1 MHDSRAGLS
10 VTYRYDPR
18 HVPTAPAPTLHH
30 SVTDKMVF
38 GSENYAPLT
47 VPSSA
52 KVLLPDSAV
61 APVLGFD
68 PKRFPNPTARQDA
81 AMMALRVLNTPNAGY
96 VDLARD
102 AIWWRRTAY
111 YLLLAAAL
119 VAVSL
124 PVTADALSALLG
136 RTLDVLPALPALDA
150 ARAYLQTS
158 VGDGLSGNLSSIS
171 KSIGGFLPGYVLTF
185 FDVAIAHPFLSL
197 LVVAIVF
204 GLYSLSGQLQHAIVD
219 RAVYAWFDGTSPGA
233 RVPSGGVG
241 ARIARVMRTSLVV
254 EWAHWVW
261 STFLMPAAGVVAI
274 AAAIAVTTSRVTFNN
289 HAAALCTKSADPV
302 ELKAGDVH
310 RSATE
315 FSTQSPCWG
324 SGVSLEKGRHYQLRL
339 EVTEPFCD
347 QRIASDVYG
356 FHGSASWTQWL
367 GTALRRWWTVDWFQP
382 IARVGAS
389 GILEWPL
396 VSSDGSEPTVLDP
409 AHDVAPEPPGGLEA
423 WTRLS
428 AEECKHASAAR
439 GRPSQGVLQSE
450 FTAPG
455 GGELFLYVNDAIGAV
470 PFRGEIRRFYD
481 NNRGRATVTV
491 RRLPDLELQ
500 DTRTAHAD

>member
-1 MHDSRAGLS
+1 MHDSRSGLS

-18 HVPTAPAPTLHH
+18 HVPSAPPPTLHH

-52 KVLLPDSAV
+52 KVLLPEGAV

-68 PKRFPNPTARQDA
+68 PTRFPTPTPRQDA
-81 AMMALRVLNTPNAGY
+81 AMMALRVLNTPNARY

-119 VAVSL
+119 VAASL
-124 PVTADALSALLG
+124 PITADALATRLARL
-136 RTLDVLPALPALDA
+136 LDVLPSFPALDH
-150 ARAYLQTS
+150 ARAYFQTN
-158 VGDGLSGNLSSIS
+158 VGDGISGNLASIS
-171 KSIGGFLPGYVLTF
+171 KSIGGFVPGYVLTF
-185 FDVAIAHPFLSL
+185 FDVAIAHPFLTIF
-197 LVVAIVF
+197 VATIVF
-204 GLYSLSGQLQHAIVD
+204 GLFSLSGQLQHAIVD

-233 RVPSGGVG
+233 RVPSGGLG

-261 STFLMPAAGVVAI
+261 STFLMPAAGVAAI
-274 AAAIAVTTSRVTFNN
+274 AATLAVTTSRVTFNN
-289 HAAALCTKSADPV
+289 HTASLCTQSARPLA
-302 ELKAGDVH
+302 LKPGEVH
-310 RSATE
+310 SSATP
-315 FSTQSPCWG
+315 FSAQSPCWA

-356 FHGSASWTQWL
+356 FRGSASWTQL
-367 GTALRRWWTVDWFQP
+367 LCTALRRWWTADWFQP
-382 IARVGAS
+382 IARVGAT

-396 VSSDGSEPTVLDP
+396 VPVDGSEPPALDP
-409 AHDVAPEPPGGLEA
+409 VRDVAPEPPGGLEG
-423 WTRLS
+423 WTPLS
-428 AEECKHASAAR
+428 AEQCRQASEAR
-439 GRPSQGVLQSE
+439 ARPSQGVLQSE
-450 FTAPG
+450 FAAPG
-455 GGELFLYVNDAIGAV
+455 DGELFLYLNDAIGAV

-491 RRLPDLELQ
+491 RRLPDLEL
-500 DTRTAHAD
+500 DDMRTAHAD